1 VSQLL
6 LLSILIFQADNIMN
20 DSNAA
25 SLEEE
30 SETQKSI
37 TEPKDAE
44 ETTDENNK
52 KEATT

>member
-1 VSQLL
+1 
-6 LLSILIFQADNIMN
+6 MN

-44 ETTDENNK
+44 ETTDENNNK